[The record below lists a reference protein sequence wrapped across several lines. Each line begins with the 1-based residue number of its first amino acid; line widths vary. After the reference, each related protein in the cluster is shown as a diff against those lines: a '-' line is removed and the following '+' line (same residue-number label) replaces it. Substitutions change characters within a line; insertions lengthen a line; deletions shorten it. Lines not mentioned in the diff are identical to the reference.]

1 MARGGPFSHYPHR
14 KPLVVVVAVV
24 ALLASACGARVDPYV
39 GDGVA
44 AGSRSGNAGTGGID
58 GGTDGGT
65 GTDGGITPGAA
76 GTDGGATGGG
86 GAQGGGGTGGGGAVG
101 GGAASAAELTPQNFP
116 FDPRAQA
123 ALCQGKE
130 GNTASD
136 VGVTPEAIT
145 FGNVSGLTGILTNT
159 FEFGPQAVQAA
170 FSAVNAAGGI
180 CGRQLRLIT
189 QDDGQD
195 ATKNS
200 SSIVD
205 LIPRVFAF
213 VGSTSNADNGGVP
226 QMASA
231 GVPDV
236 GFAINPNRGASK
248 VFWSPGGTSQYI
260 KDGKPHIYNTLPNGL
275 KAAGNFPKKMA
286 VLSYSIP
293 ISADAGRNFMSLFV
307 KNGSSNCHL
316 NVGINP
322 ASASMDQD
330 VVTMKQ
336 RGCDGVF
343 TTMDITGNAKLLKS
357 MERQGFKPV
366 FKGVTFAGYAK
377 AQIDLA
383 GESTAQGL
391 EVQLPFL
398 PFNDPH
404 PVTQLYQSQVRTYQ
418 PGKGVSGFGMQAW
431 NATQMLIYGLLKA
444 GRNPTRASLTKAF
457 EEIEMWNTGGSSSPI
472 RPRDRIV
479 SGPCSMETEV
489 KGQDFVRK
497 WPANGFFCEGEL
509 TAV

>member
-1 MARGGPFSHYPHR
+1 MARGGPLSLQPHTR
-14 KPLVVVVAVV
+14 PLVVLIAVV
-24 ALLASACGARVDPYV
+24 ALLASACGARVDPYI

-44 AGSRSGNAGTGGID
+44 AGNRTGNAGTGGLD
-58 GGTDGGT
+58 GGTDAGAQGG
-65 GTDGGITPGAA
+65 GDLGAGVA
-76 GTDGGATGGG
+76 GDGGATGGG
-86 GAQGGGGTGGGGAVG
+86 GAQAGGGTGPGGAAG
-101 GGAASAAELTPQNFP
+101 GGAASAAELNPQNFP
-116 FDPRAQA
+116 FDPRQQA
-123 ALCQGKE
+123 ALCQGKD
-130 GNTASD
+130 GNSASD
-136 VGVTPEAIT
+136 VGVTPDAIT

-159 FEFGPQAVQAA
+159 FEFGPQAAQAA

-195 ATKNS
+195 ATRNS
-200 SSIVD
+200 SAIVD
-205 LIPRVFAF
+205 LIPKVFAF
-213 VGSTSNADNGGVP
+213 IGSTSNADNGGVP

-231 GVPDV
+231 GVPDI

-293 ISADAGRNFMSLFV
+293 ISADAGKNFMSLFV

-316 NVGINP
+316 NTGINP

-343 TTMDITGNAKLLKS
+343 TTMDVTGNAKLLKS
-357 MERQGFKPV
+357 MERQGFKPI

-383 GESTAQGL
+383 GESAAQGL

-418 PGKGVSGFGMQAW
+418 PGKGRLGVRDSGVERDSDAHLRAAEGGAKPD
-431 NATQMLIYGLLKA
+431 AGVPREGLRGDRDVEHRRLVVTDTAPRSHRLRTVQHGDSGEGA
-444 GRNPTRASLTKAF
+444 GVRS
-457 EEIEMWNTGGSSSPI
+457 
-472 RPRDRIV
+472 
-479 SGPCSMETEV
+479 EV
-489 KGQDFVRK
+489 AR
-497 WPANGFFCEGEL
+497 
-509 TAV
+509 